1 MAHAQLAEYLLILGE
16 RLVWPAGRSRDQDD
30 PRLATAAH
38 PGETLED
45 AVTAASILGSADDQ
59 QAARKSPVVHLQALV
74 PDRGAAPD
82 ARSTRRYVASIS
94 GYSLPRTPV
103 VGRLRR
109 PPARAPAL
117 AAASGGAD
125 SSAEIRWASTIAR
138 VRSGRSGRPTRQPSL
153 VLRTTASSGRGSG
166 VTVVSLVSGV
176 ACAAALACWLFVLP
190 INSDIA
196 VQPALPAAA

>member
-1 MAHAQLAEYLLILGE
+1 MAHARLGEDLAILGE
-16 RLVWPAGRSRDQDD
+16 GLVWPAGGSRDQND
-30 PRLATAAH
+30 PRLATATH

-103 VGRLRR
+103 VWRLRL
-109 PPARAPAL
+109 PPAPAPDGSSGSCSSGVVAL
-117 AAASGGAD
+117 ATTSVALS
-125 SSAEIRWASTIAR
+125 ITR
-138 VRSGRSGRPTRQPSL
+138 RPR
-153 VLRTTASSGRGSG
+153 LRG
-166 VTVVSLVSGV
+166 
-176 ACAAALACWLFVLP
+176 
-190 INSDIA
+190 
-196 VQPALPAAA
+196 